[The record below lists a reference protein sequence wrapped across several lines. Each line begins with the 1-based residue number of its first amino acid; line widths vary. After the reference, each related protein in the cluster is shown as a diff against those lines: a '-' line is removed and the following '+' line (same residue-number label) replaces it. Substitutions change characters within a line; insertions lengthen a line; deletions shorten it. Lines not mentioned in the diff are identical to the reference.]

1 MASIIGVN
9 ELQHSNGT
17 TAATIDSSGN
27 VTFSGTTNAGPSDS
41 GWITPTL
48 NTGYANYAAAEYTP
62 IQYRKI
68 GNVVNIRGLLA
79 TSPHGTVFTLPVDYR
94 PPIRLICPAIGNNTI
109 GRLDIKNDGGV
120 VIQNSP
126 NQSQWFSLFVTFMT
140 A

>member
-41 GWITPTL
+41 DWITPTL
-48 NTGYANYAAAEYTP
+48 NSGYASLSSPYGP
-62 IQYRKI
+62 VQYRKI
-68 GNVVNIRGLLA
+68 GNIVNIIGLVTGSA
-79 TSPHGTVFTLPVDYR
+79 TGVVFTLPEGYR
-94 PPIRLICPAIGNNTI
+94 PPTNVVALSNSSNGVGRVDVTTAGNVEIGVTNNSGSWI
-109 GRLDIKNDGGV
+109 
-120 VIQNSP
+120 
-126 NQSQWFSLFVTFMT
+126 SLYHTFMT